1 MAEEQK
7 KSFLIYFDVY
17 SSISFLPPEQRGE
30 LFSALFEYAQAEAEK
45 PTEQSAVLS
54 RHTAMSTETR
64 MAFYFMAKTIQR
76 DTEKWRQKHVRYQ
89 QAALRRQQDAQA
101 EKERSGM
108 AQYVQRLAEAPKDR
122 PDGAW
127 KHV

>member
-7 KSFLIYFDVY
+7 KSFLIYFDAY